1 MSKNTP
7 FVSSAVL
14 GAQYGFN
21 FIPIDRRVF
30 SKTDSEKRRLKNL
43 KKRAVNKG
51 KTKTVISFTCNKSNY
66 GEFGDRKKN

>member
-1 MSKNTP
+1 MSNEKP
-7 FVSSAVL
+7 FVSAAVM

-21 FIPIDRRVF
+21 FVPIDRRVF

-51 KTKTVISFTCNKSNY
+51 KTKTVISFTCNKSDH
-66 GEFGDRKKN
+66 GEFGGK

>member
-1 MSKNTP
+1 MKSNKP
-7 FVSSAVL
+7 FVSAAVM

-21 FIPIDRRVF
+21 FIPIDHRVF

-51 KTKTVISFTCNKSNY
+51 KPKTVLTFTCNKSDH
-66 GEFGDRKKN
+66 GSFGRR